1 MRQDFQN
8 KMRFLKI
15 TLSFVLICIMAISA
29 APGRVRSYSLCGTS
43 WLEQKCLECRSEQCI
58 KWTLQRCNQCNSNS
72 GNNNHG
78 DNNGSTNSGSTNS
91 GSTNSGN
98 TSSNNSNTVIQFDL
112 GGGNIDIP

>member
-29 APGRVRSYSLCGTS
+29 APRRVRSYSLCGTS

-78 DNNGSTNSGSTNS
+78 DNNGSTNSG
-91 GSTNSGN
+91 N

-112 GGGNIDIP
+112 GGGNIDIPDGYFVG